1 MKVTLL
7 SITPDAEKLIERCGR
22 ISHKSEER
30 ITEDSYKKF
39 IKLLKDL
46 GHESV
51 FEHASATFLIEDVP
65 RALTHE
71 IVRHRLCSFTQKSQ
85 RYVSECNGSI
95 YVPESIQNNPEALS
109 EYTNIHVEIENTY
122 DKLLK
127 LGIKKE
133 DARCVL
139 SNARNSD
146 IIITANMRQWR
157 HMMRIRLDKSAWLPY
172 RQMMSMILLIF
183 LNYCESLFDDFNI
196 EEFKVLDWWIAIICE
211 LDADGHIASVTQR

>member
-7 SITPDAEKLIERCGR
+7 NITQDAEKLIERCGR
-22 ISHKSEER
+22 ISHKSEEK
-30 ITEDSYKKF
+30 ITKTSYKNF
-39 IKLLKDL
+39 IKLLIKL

-85 RYVSECNGSI
+85 RYVD
-95 YVPESIQNNPEALS
+95 ESSLKFYTPDEIKNNNLALIEYEEIQEQTRQS
-109 EYTNIHVEIENTY
+109 YIR
-122 DKLLK
+122 LLE

-139 SNARNSD
+139 NNAVASD

-157 HMMRIRLDKSAWLPY
+157 HMMKIRLDKSAWLPY
-172 RQMMSMILLIF
+172 RKMMSMILYF
-183 LNYCESLFDDFNI
+183 LKEYSPTLF
-196 EEFKVLDWWIAIICE
+196 EEFTMEKLVVDIDFIDKTIKE
-211 LDADGHIASVTQR
+211 I